1 MGFKSRLPD
10 SKALKLNQPAEL
22 ILLSSFTSFAQKL
35 YVCTYCNLKHHA
47 RSVILKFYCTE
58 ESHGQIPRFWFSKSR
73 VEFSE
78 TCNCNLN
85 FLQFWFTWSMNYTLI
100 NPVLGFILR
109 FKDSWVSCALWV
121 YNLKGVKTRYTSNT
135 KQFRKS
141 NIDNTGK
148 KDLRKK
154 DHL

>member
-22 ILLSSFTSFAQKL
+22 ILLSLFTSFAQKL
-35 YVCTYCNLKHHA
+35 YECTYCNLKHHA

-78 TCNCNLN
+78 TCNYNLN
-85 FLQFWFTWSMNYTLI
+85 FMQFWFTWSMNYTLI
-100 NPVLGFILR
+100 NPVLGVPKIQGYLSFLCSMSLQ
-109 FKDSWVSCALWV
+109 FKRGKNKVH
-121 YNLKGVKTRYTSNT
+121 NNT

-141 NIDNTGK
+141 NTDNTGK